1 LQSWLKK
8 VEDPNDRFDFESV
21 LDECGFHY
29 MEELP
34 GLANNR
40 KVWEVKFD

>member
-1 LQSWLKK
+1 LQWWLKK
-8 VEDPNDRFDFESV
+8 VEDPNDRYDFEYV

-29 MEELP
+29 LEELTA
-34 GLANNR
+34 LANNK